1 MGSVGKHRGA
11 VGAKPVCA
19 RNAAIPGARNRSPF
33 LRKSSRCEAPFRYL
47 VVQTVGLA
55 MLIRISRSAA
65 QYLVAEQLEVHFP
78 LPGRSRET
86 HSARLV
92 HHRNDPTATANRLI
106 SGDFLHFKSFKRS
119 RNVVLSDVA
128 RGGFLGEV
136 VEHVLRQSRWK
147 ILRHV
152 TMVVGRGGWHRACS
166 VVPTSAG
173 EHPRRECRRV
183 DPNIGA

>member
-1 MGSVGKHRGA
+1 MIGPRSSKKPTNIHPLRGRARADLPTPPQTVVALVPKVGSVGKHRGA

-55 MLIRISRSAA
+55 MLIRIARSAA

-106 SGDFLHFKSFKRS
+106 PGDFLHFKSFKR
-119 RNVVLSDVA
+119 R
-128 RGGFLGEV
+128 
-136 VEHVLRQSRWK
+136 
-147 ILRHV
+147 
-152 TMVVGRGGWHRACS
+152 
-166 VVPTSAG
+166 
-173 EHPRRECRRV
+173 
-183 DPNIGA
+183 